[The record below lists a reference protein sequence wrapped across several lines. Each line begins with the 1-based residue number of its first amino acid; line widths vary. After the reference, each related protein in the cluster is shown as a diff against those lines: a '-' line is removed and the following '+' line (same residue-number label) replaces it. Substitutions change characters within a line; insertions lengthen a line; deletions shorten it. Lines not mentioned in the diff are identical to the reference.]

1 MTYTNQI
8 TFLSLTSF
16 CYLTLI
22 LTCINRIEKFP
33 MTSVFLF
40 LLTSSV
46 ISALWILLPCDFM
59 HSYSFTILFSLCNAF
74 SSIITF
80 PSLSHLMVFVL
91 NFLFF
96 EGKLT
101 VLAFFWLCLSG
112 THWPSFSVST
122 FMIYLLP
129 EIYCFY
135 FFKIFVSYVAF
146 KQQIWLCFMMQCE
159 NHLI

>member
-8 TFLSLTSF
+8 NFLSLTSF

-22 LTCINRIEKFP
+22 LTCINRTEKFP

-112 THWPSFSVST
+112 THWPFFSVST

-135 FFKIFVSYVAF
+135 FFKFLWAMLLLNSRFGCAF
-146 KQQIWLCFMMQCE
+146 WCNVKI
-159 NHLI
+159 I